1 MAAYIKNAIHLEF
14 LSDRILTDTEL
25 DTLRSMIA
33 LQVEEPQ
40 DLEGNQETWT
50 AQDIVTDHSVIVREG
65 N

>member
-1 MAAYIKNAIHLEF
+1 MPAYIKNSIHLEF
-14 LSDRILTDTEL
+14 VSDRVLTETEL
-25 DTLRSMIA
+25 DTLKSMIA

-50 AQDIVTDHSVIVREG
+50 AQDIVTAHSVIVREG

>member
-1 MAAYIKNAIHLEF
+1 MTAYIKNAIHLEF

-50 AQDIVTDHSVIVREG
+50 AQDIVTTHSVIVREG